1 MGGISKMSSDRAVFE
16 IPAFIFVMVP
26 TYIKKKKNATS
37 YKNNQTTGV
46 SAWLNLGIIQYR

>member
-26 TYIKKKKNATS
+26 TYIKNKKKRNF
-37 YKNNQTTGV
+37 V
-46 SAWLNLGIIQYR
+46 